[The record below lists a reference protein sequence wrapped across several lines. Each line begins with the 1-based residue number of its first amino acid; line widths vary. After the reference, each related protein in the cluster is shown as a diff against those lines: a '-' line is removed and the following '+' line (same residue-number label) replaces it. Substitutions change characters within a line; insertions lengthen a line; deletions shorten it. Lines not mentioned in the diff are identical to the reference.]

1 MPEMPETSP
10 RRPSTSLRRRRR
22 RPMAVLG
29 ILALV
34 LVLAPPT
41 ARAWEVDVTAS
52 PDELVGFHERFSL
65 MAYPYPRHKAEPLG
79 LVGFEIYGEAAAL
92 PDADD
97 ATVRAATDGS
107 LPGDALAVYR
117 VGARKGL
124 PGRIDLGVSLAK
136 TLDGEDMDLVS
147 AELSWAIL
155 EGSVA
160 TPALQLRLTG
170 TQTLDADVYDLEMY
184 GAELLLSKGFPIVT
198 PYIGGGVVHAE
209 GTFDRSGRAL
219 PTVTTDGTEALAFVG
234 ATFNFALFKIT
245 AEVERGHEVQG
256 AVRFSVGIQ

>member
-1 MPEMPETSP
+1 M
-10 RRPSTSLRRRRR
+10 RPT
-22 RPMAVLG
+22 RPTFQLMAALAVL
-29 ILALV
+29 AAAS
-34 LVLAPPT
+34 APP
-41 ARAWEVDVTAS
+41 AASAWDLDLTAS
-52 PDELVGFHERFSL
+52 PDDLVGFHERFSL

-79 LVGFEIYGEAAAL
+79 WVGFEVYGEAAAL

-97 ATVRAATDGS
+97 ATVRSATDGS

-124 PGRIDLGVSLAK
+124 PGKIDIGASLAK
-136 TLDGEDMDLVS
+136 TLDGEGIDLVS

-170 TQTLDADVYDLEMY
+170 TQTLDAGVYDLEMY

-198 PYIGGGVVHAE
+198 PYIGGGVVYAE
-209 GTFDRSGRAL
+209 GTFDRSGVLGGL
-219 PTVTTDGTEALAFVG
+219 PEVTTDGNEALAFVG

-256 AVRFSVGIQ
+256 AVRFSLGIQ